1 MRCLTCKI
9 PVLSGE
15 DCPQCGQKLPIFC
28 PPPTSPNKRNDLQIQ
43 LEQVKEGHL
52 SPEQFSAYLQRERDK
67 IQLAREKLANQKEVW
82 LEKAFES
89 WGQALELCRDWL
101 ATRLELTCSSALAAA
116 TLTDECI
123 ERSVREDW
131 EKNVETAKTLQRA
144 LLAAAAPSESM
155 NLADQPNIVGWL
167 NE

>member
-15 DCPQCGQKLPIFC
+15 DCPKCGQKLAIFV
-28 PPPTSPNKRNDLQIQ
+28 PPPKTFDKRGDLQEQ
-43 LEQVKEGHL
+43 LERVKSQQSQEGSLL
-52 SPEQFSAYLQRERDK
+52 SYLESERQK
-67 IQLAREKLANQKEVW
+67 IQTARSKLGEQKEPW
-82 LEKAFES
+82 LERAFES
-89 WGQALELCRDWL
+89 WQQALQLSQDWL
-101 ATRLELTCSSALAAA
+101 QNRIELTYTSALAAA
-116 TLTDECI
+116 TMADEAL

-144 LLAAAAPSESM
+144 LLAAATPSESM